1 MSQHH
6 PSLTLAATLA
16 AALTL
21 AVAISGC
28 GISDPYRSAT
38 QSATATAAPAT
49 SPTATTTGAADS
61 GDPPGERGGTIPT
74 AAQQT
79 QRRLAAGAGSATPLA
94 ALGRYASLYENW
106 RASGLIARQRQLA
119 SISLGQARAQALQ
132 AAASAAKDPQLTRS
146 QVTNTGQLIAITPG
160 RGAVAGEW
168 VLVTRERTTGQGDYA
183 GLPPTLHVIYARL
196 TDQPDGWIVSSWQPQ
211 T

>member
-21 AVAISGC
+21 ALAVVISGC
-28 GISDPYRSAT
+28 GITDPYHPAG
-38 QSATATAAPAT
+38 QSTTAPTAAAASRIT
-49 SPTATTTGAADS
+49 TAPADS

-79 QRRLAAGAGSATPLA
+79 QRQLVAGAASVSPQA
-94 ALGRYASLYENW
+94 ALERYASLYQNW

-146 QVTNTGQLIAITPG
+146 QVTNDGQLIAITPG
-160 RGAVAGEW
+160 RGAAAGDW
-168 VLVTRERTTGQGDYA
+168 VLVTRERTTGRGDYA
-183 GLPPTLHVIYARL
+183 GLPPTLHAIYARL
-196 TDQPDGWIVSSWQPQ
+196 TDQPEGWIVSSWQPQ